1 MDEDHAMPV
10 QPVHFTQQ
18 TIQLLTD
25 DDLQTFTTMA
35 MAESGRRESRRL
47 AAPYVEKLREIY
59 ASFEDDDDDALSL
72 RIRAALDSQRNGQAF
87 QARTR
92 KADAETALSTIPGV
106 TFSGITV
113 SAGTVRWKAITA
125 TKTVTIDHTLFK
137 ISVSRRGQSTRAG
150 QGDFIG
156 LGRESTISIEA
167 SVRMGE
173 TYGNLAKVVVEDTAT
188 LVYVRRHASIEYDN
202 EIINAI
208 RHFIIDIFSHY
219 ISGIEFDVSPTIN
232 YTNNATAARLWTT
245 GTANADA

>member
-18 TIQLLTD
+18 SIHLLTD

-59 ASFEDDDDDALSL
+59 ASFQDDDDDALSL

-156 LGRESTISIEA
+156 LVRESTISIEA

-188 LVYVRRHASIEYDN
+188 LVYVRRHAYDIDY

-208 RHFIIDIFSHY
+208 RHFIVDIFSRLPCF
-219 ISGIEFDVSPTIN
+219 EFDVN
-232 YTNNATAARLWTT
+232 FTNNATAARLWTT